1 MFNFTVLLSYLL
13 APPTF
18 YTLLSGLLAVSCAV
32 TTLPGTSRSTL
43 GLPLALHAWLRPP
56 AALTALVLIGL
67 EMHEGGIN
75 ALGSTMIC
83 GFAGAYMAA
92 NGHHLIS
99 EFIGPP
105 PEADEDGS
113 TGEGSSSS
121 TENGNNLTGDNPTK
135 LQALRAELAKTKA
148 SVHLAYDAKKRAIT
162 DLNNKIEKLQAQL
175 AAARNQPMY
184 RVEAHGVDA
193 VHAAAQGPAWNALTA
208 MSANFLQARFGKSG
222 QQWPGPLALPRNSN
236 LANNSTA
243 NNRSQSTSSHDFI
256 PAAAVEKDPSS
267 NFVDLSN
274 SPAGEASAPATA
286 PRNNNVTIQ
295 EGSTTPKELA
305 ERAAAA
311 SAATATATAPDATA
325 ATDTAAA
332 PGATASTA
340 ATVTPPTTPART
352 RERVLK
358 DQQPLFPPQER

>member
-13 APPTF
+13 APTTF

-295 EGSTTPKELA
+295 EGSTP
-305 ERAAAA
+305 
-311 SAATATATAPDATA
+311 
-325 ATDTAAA
+325 
-332 PGATASTA
+332 

-352 RERVLK
+352 RERVQK